1 MLAFGVVAWRG
12 YARFADNPLA
22 IPAPDDGSRAN
33 REYFVGMAMGAS
45 VTITI
50 DAEDPALAKSA
61 ARAALEELERL
72 DRILSDW
79 KESSELTAFNRSDA
93 VEAEVAPDL
102 ARVLARGLEVARL
115 TDGRFDPTVGPLVA
129 LWRTSRASGA
139 LPDAAMLAAA
149 RARCG
154 WSRVKIEGEVEGKV
168 EGKVEGEVEGEVEGT
183 RVNRG
188 ANDVLL
194 DFGGIGKGFGAI
206 AALEVL
212 RSKGC
217 PRAIVAVAGDIAV
230 GEPPRGEPG
239 WKVDVES
246 ASKPERI
253 VVARCAVSTSGA
265 TEQSVEIG
273 GVRYAHIVDPRTG
286 LGATDAARATVIGP
300 LDAAVDALGTALA
313 LTKLDAEVDE
323 ILARFPGYGARI
335 ERSTADGEVAAR
347 VSYHGAWKR

>member
-22 IPAPDDGSRAN
+22 LPAPDDGSRAN

-50 DAEDPALAKSA
+50 EAEDPALAKSA

-72 DRILSDW
+72 DRMLSDW

-139 LPDAAMLAAA
+139 LPDAATLAAA
-149 RARCG
+149 QARCG
-154 WSRVKIEGEVEGKV
+154 WSRVEIEGEDEDEGEGEVEGV
-168 EGKVEGEVEGEVEGT
+168 

-212 RSKGC
+212 RTNGC

-230 GEPPRGEPG
+230 GDPPRGEPG